1 MSGGILVTGARGLI
15 GGVLARALKQ
25 AGHDVVATGR
35 QAGNDEGYIAADL
48 ADAGAVGAL
57 FDRKPYTAVV
67 HAAARLRGDD
77 TQAYVRDNVV
87 ATRNLLN
94 VARAAGT
101 DHFIFCSTISVY
113 SGDGPFTEESD
124 AGATEVYGRT
134 KREAERLCLASI
146 RPAATILRLGGVH
159 GYPRRDGVVH
169 IMLGRAIRG
178 EPVVVREAD
187 TSVTLS
193 FIDDVVA
200 GVLRLLSEPA
210 AAASRV
216 YNLACSEA
224 PSYRELAE
232 QIVAL
237 TGSKSPI
244 AVGPAAR
251 KRNRVLD
258 TTRIRRELGFAP
270 SPLRQHLRKLADT
283 LRA

>member
-25 AGHDVVATGR
+25 ADHDVVATGR
-35 QAGNDEGYIAADL
+35 QAGSDEGYVGADL

-57 FDRKPYTAVV
+57 FDRGPYTAVV

-94 VARAAGT
+94 AARAAGT
-101 DHFIFCSTISVY
+101 EQFIFCSTISVY

-124 AGATEVYGRT
+124 TGATEIYGRT
-134 KREAERLCLASI
+134 KREAEQLCLESD
-146 RPAATILRLGGVH
+146 RSAATILRLGGVH
-159 GYPRRDGVVH
+159 GHPRRDGVVR
-169 IMLGRAIRG
+169 IMLELAIRG

-187 TSVTLS
+187 TSVTLT

-200 GVLRLLSEPA
+200 AVLRLLTAPA
-210 AAASRV
+210 AAGGRV
-216 YNLACSEA
+216 YNLACGEA
-224 PSYRELAE
+224 PTYQELAE

-237 TGSKSPI
+237 TGSSSPI
-244 AVGPAAR
+244 AVEPAAR

-258 TTRIRRELGFAP
+258 TTLIRRDLGFAP
-270 SPLRQHLRKLADT
+270 APLSHHLRKFADT